1 MFVVGARGGP
11 HVLKFEVSK
20 VLCLEQ
26 SVMLRLVSVYCPQS
40 GNGDQQMQ
48 KMYDEIQQQCK
59 SKRNRRDV
67 TIIGGDFNLQLRE
80 NEEQD
85 ITSRHVGH
93 LQLCKNSET
102 TNSYT

>member
-1 MFVVGARGGP
+1 
-11 HVLKFEVSK
+11 
-20 VLCLEQ
+20 
-26 SVMLRLVSVYCPQS
+26 MLRLVSLYCPQS

-48 KMYDEIQQQCK
+48 KTYDEIQQQCK
-59 SKRNRRDV
+59 GKRDKRDV
-67 TIIGGDFNLQLRE
+67 TIIGGDFNLQSRE

-93 LQLCKNSET
+93 LQQRKNSES